1 MHPPMFGVLAVQL
14 AHQNS
19 PAIDRESHQFENPQP
34 HAEPSLLDE
43 ISDELRIGLNYF
55 DLSSNAFSNMI
66 PRSVV
71 NLTQLQLINLLYNQF
86 FGEIP
91 MSFGELQQL
100 RWDSNFLLFIFFI
113 FVVFQWFLTKITW
126 LFNFNVSEIV
136 RFIFFSFTLNFLRKQ
151 TKIVYITS
159 LKFFLI

>member
-1 MHPPMFGVLAVQL
+1 MHSPMLRVLAVQL

-34 HAEPSLLDE
+34 HAEPSLLGE

-55 DLSSNAFSNMI
+55 DLSSNAFSNVI
-66 PRSVV
+66 PRSVA
-71 NLTQLQLINLLYNQF
+71 NLTQLQLINLSYNQF

-113 FVVFQWFLTKITW
+113 FVVFQWFLMKITW
-126 LFNFNVSEIV
+126 LFGFSVSEIV
-136 RFIFFSFTLNFLRKQ
+136 RFIFFF
-151 TKIVYITS
+151 IH
-159 LKFFLI
+159 LKFSQETNKDDLYNRFIIFLI